1 MAYQLFLRTDVESTT
16 DKRDKNP
23 VDQRW
28 YKIILLTANDDSL
41 WNNWSFSV
49 GSAMNRSFSVISS
62 LMALLPAVAL
72 LTVVSLLA
80 MVYEFISA
88 ILMVM
93 LPVFALFALIP
104 GRGWRL
110 FKGWGGSLISYVVKF
125 AIAALIIVLATS
137 LFSGVLD
144 SVDNPALSSLF
155 IILITFALF
164 LYRAQMMDTLGT
176 VDLGGEAMTNRL
188 SHLGAR
194 LKEREGHRARA
205 LGAGITA
212 GVINSGVS
220 DSVQK
225 GDGFFKNV
233 ANAGSALSKGAIR
246 GARHGL
252 HDDAKRHGSDFA
264 KKIIRTGDRLSTYAR
279 QDVESQIRAST
290 TLAESADNEIMSL
303 ERTQANR

>member
-1 MAYQLFLRTDVESTT
+1 
-16 DKRDKNP
+16 
-23 VDQRW
+23 
-28 YKIILLTANDDSL
+28 
-41 WNNWSFSV
+41 
-49 GSAMNRSFSVISS
+49 
-62 LMALLPAVAL
+62 MALLPAVAL

-188 SHLGAR
+188 SQLGER
-194 LKEREGHRARA
+194 IKEREGHRARA

-233 ANAGSALSKGAIR
+233 C
-246 GARHGL
+246 
-252 HDDAKRHGSDFA
+252 
-264 KKIIRTGDRLSTYAR
+264 
-279 QDVESQIRAST
+279 
-290 TLAESADNEIMSL
+290 
-303 ERTQANR
+303 